1 MSELKVNSIKGVGA
15 SSSAI
20 TVNNTDG
27 TCTVK
32 ATNNLSN
39 RRITTNGDMRIAQRG
54 TSSTSSG
61 YATIDRFPVFH
72 ANTDEAPTQAQVAV
86 ASGTT
91 PYTLGF
97 RKALKITNGNQTSG
111 AGSNDYIWIQNKI
124 EAQDIANSGW
134 NYLSSSSY
142 ITLSFWVKSSVAQTF
157 KGYIETIDGTAYQY
171 PFETGSL
178 TADTWTKITKKIP
191 GNSNLTFDDNNEEGF
206 KISIIPMMGTDK
218 TANSVTEDAWSTY
231 SSSARIKDVTTTW
244 YTTNDATFELTGV
257 QLEVSEYAS
266 EFEHK
271 SYSDELLRCMRYCQ
285 VFGGDVNYSSFGVGV
300 WKTSTSASCVLSLM
314 TQMRAAPTLT
324 VANPTDS
331 FIRSG
336 GTNITTTTVALDISS
351 PKSAMYNANASSGG
365 TNGHGATH
373 LGSANTNT
381 TLTLSSEL

>member
-1 MSELKVNSIKGVGA
+1 MSTLKVNAIRGTGA
-15 SSSAI
+15 SSDAI
-20 TVNNTDG
+20 SVNSSDG

-39 RRITTNGDMRIAQRG
+39 RNLVVNGSCIVAQRS
-54 TSSTSSG
+54 TQSTSQYYTTVDRI
-61 YATIDRFPVFH
+61 YADWTG
-72 ANTDEAPTQAQVAV
+72 ADEALTQAQVDVTAD
-86 ASGTT
+86 TD
-91 PYTLGF
+91 PWNLGF
-97 RKALKITNGNQTSG
+97 RKAYKLTNGNQTSG
-111 AGSNDYIWIQNKI
+111 AGAGDIVNILYRI
-124 EAQDIANSGW
+124 ENQDVANSGW
-134 NYLSSSSY
+134 DYTSTSSY
-142 ITLSFWVKSSVAQTF
+142 ITFSFWVKSSVAQTF
-157 KGYIETIDGTAYQY
+157 YSVLTTHDGTSKAY
-171 PFETGSL
+171 PFSFAL
-178 TADTWTKITKKIP
+178 SANTWTKVTKTIP
-191 GNSNLTFDDNNEEGF
+191 GASDIQFDNDNAQGLDIRLYPF
-206 KISIIPMMGTDK
+206 LGTDK
-218 TANSVTEDAWSTY
+218 TASGVSLDTWANTNWSERTPDMT
-231 SSSARIKDVTTTW
+231 STW
-244 YTTNDATFELTGV
+244 WTTNDATFEITGL

-373 LGSANTNT
+373 LGTANTNT